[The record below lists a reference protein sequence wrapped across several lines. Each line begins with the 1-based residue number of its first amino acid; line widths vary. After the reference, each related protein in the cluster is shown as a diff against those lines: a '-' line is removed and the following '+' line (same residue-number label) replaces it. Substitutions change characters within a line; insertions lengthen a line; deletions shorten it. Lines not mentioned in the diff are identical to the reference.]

1 MIGQI
6 ISSLGGLASS
16 YLEGK
21 TAIQK
26 ANAQIKMKEATG
38 EIDWDLAAMR
48 ASQNSWKDEYLG
60 IIFSIPM
67 ILSFCGEWG
76 RSITTAGFQALAEMP
91 EWYQYSLGVI
101 VAASFGVR
109 SATKFFGKK

>member
-48 ASQNSWKDEYLG
+48 ADEYLV

-76 RSITTAGFQALAEMP
+76 RSITTAGFLALAEMP
-91 EWYQYSLGVI
+91 EWYQYSLGI
-101 VAASFGVR
+101 IISATFATR
-109 SATKFFGKK
+109 SAAKFINMRKKK